1 MAHKATTP
9 VEVMHVGPLQ
19 TSHEGRQATWVLELH
34 RQVKMIAHEAI
45 MKNGDLKTTLVTPEQ
60 VQKVLPLVLGK
71 EDGLAVMAAI
81 DEMVASHVGPL
92 PPTRPAGRGAGPP
105 NVLYPTLAAIL
116 FNHTDQA
123 SLV

>member
-1 MAHKATTP
+1 
-9 VEVMHVGPLQ
+9 
-19 TSHEGRQATWVLELH
+19 
-34 RQVKMIAHEAI
+34 

-92 PPTRPAGRGAGPP
+92 PPTRPAGHGAGPP

-123 SLV
+123 SLVMQK